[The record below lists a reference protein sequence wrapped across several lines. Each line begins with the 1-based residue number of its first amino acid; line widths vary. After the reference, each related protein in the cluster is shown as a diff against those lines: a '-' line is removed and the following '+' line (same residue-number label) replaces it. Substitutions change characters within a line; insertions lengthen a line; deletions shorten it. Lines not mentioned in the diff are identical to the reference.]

1 MFNQNQFIEVKII
14 KHFVNEAE
22 DPSFIKKRESNDSR
36 KHLLSPR
43 ILKKSSK
50 KQNTQS
56 VKNEVTRPIKKSDDL
71 LERLSKKYGL
81 DSERIVKNKSDAFFE
96 TVKTTKKNK
105 FYN

>member
-1 MFNQNQFIEVKII
+1 MNIFNQNQFIEVKII

-56 VKNEVTRPIKKSDDL
+56 EKQKKGKQSSVKCCMR
-71 LERLSKKYGL
+71 RH
-81 DSERIVKNKSDAFFE
+81 
-96 TVKTTKKNK
+96 
-105 FYN
+105 